1 MVLAKSELQI
11 QARKYW
17 LEYFA
22 DEIAQLDQLILEAAI
37 KGEVLV
43 EFNPIDDPWDFQF
56 YNLYI
61 EKDYSVYKGLD
72 GKMIIRWDD

>member
-1 MVLAKSELQI
+1 MVLDKSELRTK
-11 QARKYW
+11 ARKYW
-17 LEYFA
+17 LEYFR
-22 DEIAQLDQLILEAAI
+22 DEIEQLDDLMLEAAI

-43 EFNPIDDPWDFQF
+43 EFNALDDPWDFQF

-72 GKMIIRWDD
+72 GKMIIMWDD

>member
-1 MVLAKSELQI
+1 MVLAKNELQTK
-11 QARKYW
+11 ARKYW

-22 DEIAQLDQLILEAAI
+22 EEIEQLNQLMLEAAI
-37 KGEVLV
+37 RGETLV
-43 EFNPIDDPWDFQF
+43 EFNALDDEWDFQF